1 MTYFSDIITEICD
14 GLAELEHSMSKYTF
28 PTITKLWKTNLRVNE
43 LLGCSSSTNYLR
55 ADEVRQTVRPDVMRN
70 NLNSEKQVKLD
81 PILARLFKAK
91 DESSM
96 LVE

>member
-1 MTYFSDIITEICD
+1 
-14 GLAELEHSMSKYTF
+14 MSKYTF
-28 PTITKLWKTNLRVNE
+28 PTITELWKTNSRVNE

-55 ADEVRQTVRPDVMRN
+55 ADEVRQAVRSYVIRN